1 MATPNKTP
9 YRVELLG
16 HTLRIVDAEGN
27 DVELVGPVNHANRA
41 KAEALASALAVK
53 PLDLLRG

>member
-1 MATPNKTP
+1 MAKTKRSP

-16 HTLRIVDAEGN
+16 HTLRVVDTEGN
-27 DVELVGPVNHANRA
+27 DVELVGPVNHANRE